1 MPDKKVSE
9 TVKAKSS
16 SKKRSS
22 KRLSNNSSRRSNNS
36 SRRSNSSSRRS
47 NSSSRRSK
55 SSKQR
60 SNSSKQR
67 SKTSKQRSK
76 KSTVR
81 KKTNKLLTKI
91 PHYLVLMRMDKPIG
105 ILLLLW
111 PTLWALWVASNGQ
124 PSGAYLWIFTLG
136 VIVMRAAGCVINDFA
151 DRDYDPLVK
160 RTNQRPIAA
169 GFVKPKE
176 ALILFGFLNLIA
188 LALLLM
194 LPVRV
199 WPWSLLAIALTVVY
213 PFMKR
218 FFDAPQLVLSVAFS
232 VGMLMAYAALDKAFD
247 GALAVMFIM
256 NLVWVVMFDTQYA
269 MSDRDD
275 DLLIGVKSTA
285 ILFGK
290 NDKLIIGVL
299 QAIVVALL
307 FVLMSLLSL
316 SSSFLISITLVI
328 ALFVYQQWLIRNR
341 DRLQCFDAFIN
352 NAWVGAAIWF
362 GLIGAL

>member
-1 MPDKKVSE
+1 MPDKKA
-9 TVKAKSS
+9 VKKKS
-16 SKKRSS
+16 
-22 KRLSNNSSRRSNNS
+22 
-36 SRRSNSSSRRS
+36 
-47 NSSSRRSK
+47 

-60 SNSSKQR
+60 SSTKQ
-67 SKTSKQRSK
+67 SK
-76 KSTVR
+76 KSKVR
-81 KKTNKLLTKI
+81 KKPNKLLAKI

-124 PSGAYLWIFTLG
+124 PSASHLWIFTLG

-151 DRDYDPLVK
+151 DREYDPLVK
-160 RTNQRPIAA
+160 RTNQRPIEA

-176 ALILFGFLNLIA
+176 ALALFGFLSLLA
-188 LALLLM
+188 LALLVM

-199 WPWSLLAIALTVVY
+199 WPWSLLAIALTIVY

-232 VGMLMAYAALDKAFD
+232 VGMLMAYVTLDKPFD
-247 GALAVMFIM
+247 TALAVMFIM

-285 ILFGK
+285 ILFGE
-290 NDKLIIGVL
+290 NDKLIIAVL
-299 QAIVVALL
+299 QATVVVLL
-307 FVLMSLLSL
+307 FVLMSSLNL
-316 SSSFLISITLVI
+316 SSSFLISIALVI
-328 ALFVYQQWLIRNR
+328 ALFIYQQWLIRNR
-341 DRLQCFDAFIN
+341 DRLQCFEAFIN